1 MEHFENFVMF
11 LQHFLFVLPNCRAD
25 FIFKLVHLLPRVLL
39 QRARDRS
46 HALVVRQASK
56 RRAVVRI
63 NSNTRALTVLSKA
76 EEAASMLSP
85 CPRGLS
91 ICSQHGKSSRVLSSL
106 GMTDMTSRISSALQ
120 EDFTSH
126 VCFYSEDAKSKVD
139 ARTFL

>member
-1 MEHFENFVMF
+1 MFVTF
-11 LQHFLFVLPNCRAD
+11 
-25 FIFKLVHLLPRVLL
+25 
-39 QRARDRS
+39 
-46 HALVVRQASK
+46 ALVLMIFAVVVVTFALVLVSFCSVRVIDRTPWTYTMQASRCGQNRK
-56 RRAVVRI
+56 QRWRH
-63 NSNTRALTVLSKA
+63 SNTRALTVLSKA

-91 ICSQHGKSSRVLSSL
+91 ICSQHGKRSRVLSSL

-126 VCFYSEDAKSKVD
+126 VCFCSEDAKSKVD